1 MKRFYE
7 LQEGVYD
14 PGIFKAFFLAGGPG
28 SGKSYVTSR
37 ITPGLGLKNV
47 NSDTAFENALKKAG
61 LSLDMPPEEEEL
73 RDVIRKKSK
82 RLTEKQLTLYL
93 KGRLGLVI
101 DSTARN
107 FIRIET
113 AKSAL
118 TRYGY
123 DSYCIF
129 VNTNLDVALAR
140 NAARPR
146 KVPIDIVK
154 QNHKEVQ
161 ENIGKLQRLF
171 GMKNFIVI
179 DNNKANEDILEKA
192 YKMVRKLVKNPP
204 STTIAKNWIAN
215 EIKKKKMK
223 EDIDEAPRIPRKKGQ
238 PAGSKKHSDL
248 YTDEN
253 PKGTIHGL
261 GFKDVETAR
270 ASVKKIENSGKTH
283 AHKIQAAI
291 AMEQRARV
299 MGKTQEAAIY
309 RAYINKMK
317 KKTKEM
323 RKEDLD
329 EAFKSDQVKSAISIA
344 RDTRYRMGTQVDKK
358 KAIEAIA
365 KGLSK
370 EPKVAVLLKKFYKEY
385 KESLWANIHK
395 KRQRIK
401 RGSGERMRKP
411 GEKGAPTA
419 DALKRAKGE
428 SFTSFLEKAP
438 NTADAMKRYK
448 AGNAGFTDKAHLKA
462 KGLIPRADGT
472 KKVSDK
478 YK

>member
-73 RDVIRKKSK
+73 RDVIRTKSK
-82 RLTEKQLTLYL
+82 RLTEKQLGLYL

-101 DSTARN
+101 DSTARD
-107 FIRIET
+107 FVKIEV

-118 TRYGY
+118 TRFGY

-129 VNTNLDVALAR
+129 VNTSLDVALAR

-154 QNHKEVQ
+154 KNHKEVQ
-161 ENIGKLQRLF
+161 ENVGKLQRLF
-171 GMKNFIVI
+171 GLRNFIVI
-179 DNNKANEDILEKA
+179 DNNKANEDILEKS
-192 YKMVRKLVKNPP
+192 YKLVRKIVKNPP
-204 STTIAKNWIAN
+204 STGIAKNWIAN
-215 EIKKKKMK
+215 QIKKKKMK

-270 ASVKKIENSGKTH
+270 ASVKKIEGSGKTH

-299 MGKTQEAAIY
+299 MGKTKEAAIY

-317 KKTKEM
+317 EKTKQM
-323 RKEDLD
+323 NKKEST
-329 EAFKSDQVKSAISIA
+329 F
-344 RDTRYRMGTQVDKK
+344 
-358 KAIEAIA
+358 
-365 KGLSK
+365 
-370 EPKVAVLLKKFYKEY
+370 
-385 KESLWANIHK
+385 ESLWKNIHK

-411 GEKGAPTA
+411 GEKGAPSA

-428 SFTSFLEKAP
+428 SFTKFLEKAP